1 MPWILGSLHVS
12 MTAILQLGGTWSIAL
27 IYFVTA
33 LRVGVRVRGVIPL
46 ERMSNCFGFVVQSH
60 MKPHEKAEFLCEQ

>member
-33 LRVGVRVRGVIPL
+33 LGVGEGGVSTRAN
-46 ERMSNCFGFVVQSH
+46 EQFFGFVVQSH
-60 MKPHEKAEFLCEQ
+60 MKPHEKAKILS

>member
-1 MPWILGSLHVS
+1 

-33 LRVGVRVRGVIPL
+33 LGVGGGGGDSTRA
-46 ERMSNCFGFVVQSH
+46 NDQFFGFVVQSH
-60 MKPHEKAEFLCEQ
+60 LKAHEKAKFLCEH